1 MKTGRK
7 KKEKKESGVGKGNL
21 LCMVKG
27 LAVAFAITCIIF
39 IGFGILLT
47 YTEITEDS
55 LPMVSLVCT
64 ALSAGA
70 AGFDW
75 AACMQKR
82 GLLWGM
88 AAGGAYVVLLYMIIS
103 LAAERFSLELSLV
116 MTFAVALA
124 GGAVGGIL
132 GVNRKHT

>member
-1 MKTGRK
+1 MKTDGK
-7 KKEKKESGVGKGNL
+7 KLEKKGIGGKGNL

-47 YTEITEDS
+47 YTELSEDS
-55 LPMVSLVCT
+55 LPTVSLVCT

-75 AACMQKR
+75 AACMKKR
-82 GLLWGM
+82 GILWGM
-88 AAGGAYVVLLYMIIS
+88 AAGAVYIVLLYFVIG
-103 LAAERFSLELSLV
+103 LATDRFSLELSLL

-124 GGAVGGIL
+124 GGAVGGIF